1 MGSAGRRGQSY
12 LCAYE
17 HRAGD
22 RSRSI
27 LNHAGKGDSNLSVFL
42 ASKKAAIASGT
53 LAEDAVD
60 LEVFKPS
67 FRPPADDL
75 EVFKPSFRPP
85 ADAVPS
91 ALGGEHCLGLWAEL
105 CGIAGVWNYAVCL
118 NRDLNPLRLPSD
130 GWDSESHPHNVAKE
144 AEAGGRGR
152 ASQERG
158 PAQIRYKYATRTLKP
173 RPPLTTRDSHGSRTA
188 CLLSRRRGLLRRAHV
203 VQTQRLLFTPVCAHR
218 SVHHRSPLPRC
229 PRLQNARA

>member
-1 MGSAGRRGQSY
+1 M
-12 LCAYE
+12 
-17 HRAGD
+17 
-22 RSRSI
+22 
-27 LNHAGKGDSNLSVFL
+27 NHAGKGDSNLSVFL

-53 LAEDAVD
+53 LAEDAID
-60 LEVFKPS
+60 LEVFKPG
-67 FRPPADDL
+67 
-75 EVFKPSFRPP
+75 FRPP

-158 PAQIRYKYATRTLKP
+158 PAQIR
-173 RPPLTTRDSHGSRTA
+173 PLQAS
-188 CLLSRRRGLLRRAHV
+188 
-203 VQTQRLLFTPVCAHR
+203 
-218 SVHHRSPLPRC
+218 
-229 PRLQNARA
+229 